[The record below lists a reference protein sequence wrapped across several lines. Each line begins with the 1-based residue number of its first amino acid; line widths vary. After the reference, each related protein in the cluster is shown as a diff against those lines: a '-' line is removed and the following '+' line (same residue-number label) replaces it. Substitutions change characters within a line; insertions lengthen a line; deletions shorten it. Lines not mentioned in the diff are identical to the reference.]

1 MEIQN
6 DQKHSYLDF
15 ELFGAEPSL
24 MTASEFA
31 RYVGSEF
38 LSEGCHIRQ
47 TVSMICL
54 GPICKTIGPPR
65 AQARK
70 PRHGFLFWQ
79 LHWSILEQLL
89 ASSMALHLV
98 LG

>member
-1 MEIQN
+1 
-6 DQKHSYLDF
+6 
-15 ELFGAEPSL
+15 